1 MKNFTVACSM
11 CVSIIGVKKAL
22 LWLTLRTSKR
32 AGGSGWVCCWRLP
45 APLVLALRGREA
57 GMGEA
62 TTAEI
67 IEDDVA
73 GRSFATL
80 LAFLA
85 RFLRAAANEEELLSV
100 GPFWGGEPEFGRLMD
115 ESGEEAKDATLL
127 VTLFP
132 EKISKNEI
140 SARKTQI
147 LTSFYCEKLFFT
159 LIIF

>member
-1 MKNFTVACSM
+1 M
-11 CVSIIGVKKAL
+11 
-22 LWLTLRTSKR
+22 
-32 AGGSGWVCCWRLP
+32 
-45 APLVLALRGREA
+45 LALRGREA

-100 GPFWGGEPEFGRLMD
+100 GPF
-115 ESGEEAKDATLL
+115 
-127 VTLFP
+127 
-132 EKISKNEI
+132 
-140 SARKTQI
+140 
-147 LTSFYCEKLFFT
+147 
-159 LIIF
+159 